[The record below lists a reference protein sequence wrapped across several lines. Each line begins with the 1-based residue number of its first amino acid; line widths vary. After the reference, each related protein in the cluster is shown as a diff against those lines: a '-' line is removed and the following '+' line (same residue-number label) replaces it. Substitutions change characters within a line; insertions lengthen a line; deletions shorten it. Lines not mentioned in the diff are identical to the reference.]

1 VSLKEHKSIPTL
13 LLLFVALVWGSTF
26 AIMKDSLDRIDVNS
40 FLAWRF
46 MVAALLMAILR
57 PQAFR
62 HINGN
67 FLLRGVFAG
76 LLLGAGYIF
85 QTFGLTQ
92 TTVAK
97 TGFITGLY
105 AVFVPLIAALFF
117 KHHISRV
124 QWGAVALATIGMA
137 VLSFHGL
144 AIGHGELLVL
154 IGALFFALH
163 IIGLSRWS
171 PDRDPYAL
179 TMIQMA
185 TVGLLALCASFKG
198 GFHAPHDQGVW
209 AVVIY
214 SALFASAFAFIIQ
227 TWAQSFM
234 AATSVGI
241 VLTMEY
247 IFAAIFGIALVH
259 EKLTWRIG
267 IGGLCMMAG
276 LYLVILFDDTT
287 PSASVDDREKIA
299 P

>member
-1 VSLKEHKSIPTL
+1 
-13 LLLFVALVWGSTF
+13 
-26 AIMKDSLDRIDVNS
+26 MKDSLDRIDVNS

-46 MVAALLMAILR
+46 IVAALLMALLR
-57 PQAFR
+57 PKAFR
-62 HINGN
+62 HINLN
-67 FLLRGVFAG
+67 FLLRGFFAG

-105 AVFVPLIAALFF
+105 AIFVPLIGAAFF
-117 KHHISRV
+117 RHRISKI
-124 QWGAVALATIGMA
+124 QWGAVGLATIGMA
-137 VLSFHGL
+137 ILSFRGL
-144 AIGHGELLVL
+144 SIGHGELLVL
-154 IGALFFALH
+154 IGAVFFALH

-185 TVGLLALCASFKG
+185 TVGLLSLLASQKG

-241 VLTMEY
+241 ILTMEY

-259 EKLTWRIG
+259 EHLTWRIG

-276 LYLVILFDDTT
+276 LYLVILFDESS
-287 PSASVDDREKIA
+287 PSGEVVGHEKIA
-299 P
+299 S